1 MKLITLR
8 LNTAGKPS
16 PISKGVVDMTI
27 NIQPCKGIN
36 LITWHMRAKRA
47 SRVATVHVMIEVTI
61 RAHLT
66 LVHVFHA
73 DASVNNPWVAHALL
87 KVHPG
92 PVCVLKD
99 WWPTIRYLTLCWEFF
114 NVRHLKRQ
122 YERWNKFLYGLQWRK
137 RESRKDSLELRILYF
152 IWVLGTPYYQ
162 GGCIGWVGEV

>member
-1 MKLITLR
+1 
-8 LNTAGKPS
+8 
-16 PISKGVVDMTI
+16 
-27 NIQPCKGIN
+27 
-36 LITWHMRAKRA
+36 MRAKRA

-99 WWPTIRYLTLCWEFF
+99 
-114 NVRHLKRQ
+114 
-122 YERWNKFLYGLQWRK
+122 
-137 RESRKDSLELRILYF
+137 
-152 IWVLGTPYYQ
+152 
-162 GGCIGWVGEV
+162 